1 MIRKSST
8 PPAVS
13 LHELELAQA
22 GMSAAL
28 NDYFANG
35 LSVESIEQWAQDGC
49 ARVRRNRQQFVG
61 LFPSIAPLLAL
72 QPDNH
77 FSDGICRAVDRGDEL
92 VRAIASEFFV
102 SPATVRHLR
111 GVPWSIA
118 MDRRLGEEMY
128 LLGSLEFIP
137 QENRPRDE
145 TEWITLW
152 TLIDSLAFVPLG
164 PMGHVLRDLCRRGYD
179 NAFQL
184 AMDYSGNDLNRLS
197 DFHDY
202 FMFVQRWAEA
212 LLDDL
217 GTSHDSAA
225 VFLSG
230 YGFPALWRQSEEWH
244 KAVLDPAIASIQ
256 SLHEVHWPS
265 LLPEPFRTEGLIV
278 TSLCSA
284 SELLAEGR
292 GMKHCVASYT
302 SRCLSGESHI
312 LSIRTANGTRHS
324 TVEISLTEAQN
335 GMVSP
340 AVVQHRGHGNV
351 NPPDDAKAVLADL
364 LNFWRTPVAQ
374 DLLQRSLQSS
384 REFSA
389 TMSSI
394 DRGGHSLIP
403 RESCAL
409 IMQRVL
415 PNYDH
420 CVAKLE
426 RIAGEIGKDVSN
438 GPLAGNP
445 ILNPRFKRRF
455 A

>member
-22 GMSAAL
+22 GMSDAL

-35 LSVESIEQWAQDGC
+35 LSVESIEQWAHDGC
-49 ARVRRNRQQFVG
+49 AKVRRNRQQFVG

-72 QPDNH
+72 QPDDR

-102 SPATVRHLR
+102 SPPTVRHLR

-118 MDRRLGEEMY
+118 MDRRQGEELY

-145 TEWITLW
+145 DDWSTLW
-152 TLIDSLAFVPLG
+152 ILIDSLGFAPLG
-164 PMGHVLRDLCRRGYD
+164 PTGHVLSDLCRRGYD
-179 NAFQL
+179 DAYQL
-184 AMDYSGNDLNRLS
+184 AMDHSGGNLYRLIDL
-197 DFHDY
+197 HDY
-202 FMFVQRWAEA
+202 FRFVQRWAET
-212 LLDDL
+212 LLGDPC
-217 GTSHDSAA
+217 TSHDSAA

-244 KAVLDPAIASIQ
+244 KAILDPSIASIQ
-256 SLHEVHWPS
+256 ALHEERWPS
-265 LLPEPFRTEGLIV
+265 LLPEPFHTEGLVV

-284 SELLAEGR
+284 SELLSEGM
-292 GMKHCVASYT
+292 GMKHCVASYA
-302 SRCLSGESHI
+302 SRCLRGESHI
-312 LSIRTANGTRHS
+312 LSLRTPNGTRRS
-324 TVEISLTEAQN
+324 TVEISLAEAPN

-340 AVVQHRGHGNV
+340 VVVQHRGHGNV
-351 NPPDDAKAVLADL
+351 DPPDEAKAALADL
-364 LNFWRTPVAQ
+364 INCWKTPVGEAF
-374 DLLQRSLQSS
+374 LKRSLQSS

-394 DRGGHSLIP
+394 DQDGHSLIP

-409 IMQRVL
+409 IMQSVL

-420 CVAKLE
+420 CVTKLE
-426 RIAGEIGKDVSN
+426 RIAREVGKDVSS